1 MGIVDKLIKRFL
13 HQGVIVSKAKISA
26 SAYHIQISSE
36 SIKSVE
42 FIPGHFLRLGV
53 GIDNKDT
60 SIKDKVRSYSVWNID
75 KNNGT
80 MDLAIA
86 THSNGIG
93 AKWVESCTIG
103 MRVPFTWKTGKFIQD
118 NSCDSYLMIGDLSA
132 LSHLYII
139 NRHLPKEK
147 QVESILYNES
157 IEELYEDIDG
167 TTPFSFYQMASNPV
181 DNIKQKIAGIL
192 PSMQGTKMIYI
203 AGDSRLCIALNNH
216 LRNELNW
223 NTKQLKI
230 KPFWNPAKKGL
241 E

>member
-13 HQGVIVSKAKISA
+13 HQGIIVSKAKISA

-36 SIKSVE
+36 SIKSVD
-42 FIPGHFLRLGV
+42 FTPGYFLRLGV
-53 GIDNKDT
+53 GIDNKDA

-75 KNNGT
+75 KINGT
-80 MDLAIA
+80 LDLAIA

-93 AKWVESCTIG
+93 AKWVENCTVG
-103 MRVPFTWKTGKFIQD
+103 MKVSFTWKTGKFIQD
-118 NSCDSYLMIGDLSA
+118 NSSDSYLMIGDLSA

-147 QVESILYNES
+147 QVESVLYNES
-157 IEELYEDIDG
+157 VEELYEDLDG
-167 TTPFSFYQMASNPV
+167 ETPFSFFQMAPNPV
-181 DNIKQKIAGIL
+181 DNIKQKIVEIL
-192 PSMQGTKMIYI
+192 PSMRGTKMIYI
-203 AGDSRLCIALNNH
+203 AGDSRLCIALSQYF
-216 LRNELNW
+216 RNELNW

-230 KPFWNPAKKGL
+230 KPFWNPDKKGL